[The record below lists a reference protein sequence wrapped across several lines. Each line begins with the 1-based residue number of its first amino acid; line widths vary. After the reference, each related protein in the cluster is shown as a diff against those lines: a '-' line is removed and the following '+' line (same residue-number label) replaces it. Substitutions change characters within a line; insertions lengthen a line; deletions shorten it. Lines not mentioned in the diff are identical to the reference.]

1 MANIQERLR
10 ELDKVATKY
19 MTDHNHAAQATTL
32 NEALQLAGLSS
43 IVGTFNPDLTTVFIK
58 DITVDPTL
66 WAVEYLMDR
75 TDIPYWVVII
85 PQESYLHDL
94 LRAMSNVVPIPRYQ
108 VGYHREDNTNHVVR
122 EVDSIMAVI
131 DTVRRGYPIQ

>member
-1 MANIQERLR
+1 MNTMADIQEQLR

-19 MTDHNHAAQATTL
+19 MADHNHAAQANTL

-58 DITVDPTL
+58 DAAITV
-66 WAVEYLMDR
+66 EQIIDR

-85 PQESYLHDL
+85 PQESYLRDL
-94 LRAMSNVVPIPRYQ
+94 LRTMSNVIPTPRYQ
-108 VGYHREDNTNHVVR
+108 VGYHMEDGTNHIVR

-131 DTVRRGYPIQ
+131 DTVRRGYPIL